1 MKSIY
6 SWLTVITIT
15 LMLSSCDEPAVP
27 MDLNEIALIPVPAS
41 MTATGSSFR
50 ITENTSIHVS
60 GDLYVAEYL
69 ASTLRQSTGYAL
81 PVEPLESAPS
91 KGAIRL
97 EIDPVENSTS
107 EAYTLEVT
115 AKNITINATSEHGVF
130 NAIQTLRQML
140 PHEVEHTNTQEVQWL
155 VPSGKITDTPRFAYR
170 GAMLDVSR
178 HFFQVKDVKRYID
191 LLSRFKINKLHMHLS
206 DDQGWRIEIKK
217 WPKLTSVGGLTQ
229 VGGGKGG
236 YYTQEQ
242 YKDIVG
248 YAQSRFITV
257 IPEIDMPGHT
267 NAALVSYPE
276 LNCNTKDPNPKA
288 YTGTNVGF
296 STFCTSNEKVYTFLD
311 DVIGELAAITPGEY
325 IHIGG
330 DESHVTAMKDY
341 IPFIERAQAIVT
353 KHGKKS
359 MGWDEI
365 AHAKLTKDA
374 VVHFW
379 NEADNAKMGIDQGA
393 KVLMSPATRT
403 YLDMQYDS
411 TTHLGLHWAAYIEID
426 SSYIWDPATMS
437 PDITES
443 DIFGVES
450 PLWSETVTNMNEIE
464 YMAFPRVI
472 GHAEIGWSPQS
483 KRNWDDYK
491 SRLGKISSRLKALEI
506 DYYKS
511 KQVPWE

>member
-1 MKSIY
+1 MKCAIKWAGILS
-6 SWLTVITIT
+6 LT
-15 LMLSSCDEPAVP
+15 LLLASCDEPAVP
-27 MDLNEIALIPVPAS
+27 MDLNEVALIPTP
-41 MTATGSSFR
+41 MTVSATGSSFK
-50 ITENTSIHVS
+50 ISEHTSIYVS

-69 ASTLRQSTGYAL
+69 ASTLRQSTGYEL

-97 EIDPVENSTS
+97 EINPSATANP
-107 EAYTLEVT
+107 EAYTIEVD
-115 AKNITINATSEHGVF
+115 AKNLTIKAGTEHGVF

-140 PHEVEHTNTQEVQWL
+140 PKEVEATSTQTAQWL
-155 VPSGKITDTPRFAYR
+155 VPSGKIADTPRFGYR

-191 LLSRFKINKLHMHLS
+191 LLSRFKINRLHMHLS

-229 VGGGKGG
+229 VGGGTGG

-242 YKDIVG
+242 YKEIVA

-257 IPEIDMPGHT
+257 VPEIDMPGHT
-267 NAALVSYPE
+267 NAALVAYPE
-276 LNCNTKDPNPKA
+276 LNCNKKDPNPKA
-288 YTGTNVGF
+288 YTGTRVGF

-311 DVIGELAAITPGEY
+311 DVIGELAAMTPGEY

-379 NEADNAKMGIDQGA
+379 NEADNAKMGIAQGA

-426 SSYIWDPATMS
+426 SSYIWDPAAMS
-437 PDITES
+437 PGITES
-443 DIFGVES
+443 DILGIES
-450 PLWSETVTNMNEIE
+450 PLWSETVTNMDEIE

-491 SRLGKISSRLKALEI
+491 SRLATFGDRLQVLGI

-511 KQVPWE
+511 KQVWE